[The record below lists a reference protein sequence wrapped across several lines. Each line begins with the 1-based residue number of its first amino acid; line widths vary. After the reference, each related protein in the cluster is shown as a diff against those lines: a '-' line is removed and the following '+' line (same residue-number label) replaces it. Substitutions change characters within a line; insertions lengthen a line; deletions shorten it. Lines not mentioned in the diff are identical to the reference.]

1 MGKDDMS
8 DRTTA
13 EETGVALERL
23 GVRLAGLRG
32 FL

>member
-1 MGKDDMS
+1 MS